1 MLAQYLDVS
10 SNFVSGGTGTAIV
23 ELSNYDYCVVQFV
36 TLSGA
41 TASFKTTLDSG
52 AVEGSTDGNALTA
65 NNYLDVYGVDI
76 TSSTNALV
84 KSLASGNGIIR
95 FPVVGRYLKI
105 GGTNCLATKVLVM
118 LTKIS

>member
-10 SNFVSGGTGTAIV
+10 ENFVSGATGIATI

-41 TASFKTTLDSG
+41 VASFTTTLDSG
-52 AVEGSTDGNALTA
+52 AIQNVTDGNAL
-65 NNYLDVYGVDI
+65 NSSNYLDVYGVDL
-76 TSSTNALV
+76 TSATNALA
-84 KSLASGNGIIR
+84 KSLASGNGLFR
-95 FPVVGRYLKI
+95 FPVVGRYLRI
-105 GGTNCLATKVLVM
+105 GGTGCLATKVLVM

>member
-10 SNFVSGGTGTAIV
+10 ENFVTGATGIATI

-41 TASFKTTLDSG
+41 AASFKTTLDSG
-52 AVEGSTDGNALTA
+52 AIQSVTDGNALTSD
-65 NNYLDVYGVDI
+65 NYLDVYGTDL

-84 KSLASGNGIIR
+84 KSLASGSGIFR
-95 FPVVGRYLKI
+95 FPVVGRYLRI
-105 GGTNCLATKVLVM
+105 GGTGCLATKVLVM